1 MASLMTGWMTLIMAC
16 ISRNTTQIAAGAF
29 VVVMSIVFIRT
40 QVGLTKDQYYL
51 GMIPHHSMAVHLSRR
66 AISNKNLTESDIKFM
81 KKVMDD
87 QNDEIDFMKSRL
99 SN

>member
-1 MASLMTGWMTLIMAC
+1 
-16 ISRNTTQIAAGAF
+16 
-29 VVVMSIVFIRT
+29 MSIVFIRRKL
-40 QVGLTKDQYYL
+40 GCEDQYYL

-66 AISNKNLTESDIKFM
+66 YLQQNLTESDIKFM